1 MVDSG
6 KSGGLNNEGMQILV
20 TNRAVEFGQKV
31 YTDVLFP
38 RMLKE
43 MGVDDWKTD
52 TLSERGGRRDNQTQK
67 RRDGSQPSTTNDDVR
82 IQTRTARRG
91 RRDIRFV
98 YKKIDPM
105 EGQGMPPG
113 MPPGGPPMGGMGM
126 PPGQMP
132 PMPPQGGP
140 IGATGLNQQMPPN
153 MMRQV
158 MPPSQPGGEGVGM
171 RTPRGPAAPQRRTT
185 GGSGSPISSVQQRGA
200 QPSQQEQNS
209 RALMNARRFRG
220 A

>member
-6 KSGGLNNEGMQILV
+6 KSGGLGNEGMQILV

-31 YTDVLFP
+31 YTDILFP
-38 RMLKE
+38 RMLRE
-43 MGVDDWKTD
+43 MGITDWKI
-52 TLSERGGRRDNQTQK
+52 TLYPNEEEDEITRLRRDEMEVNLAQRMQMLGYK
-67 RRDGSQPSTTNDDVR
+67 PELLEEGD
-82 IQTRTARRG
+82 
-91 RRDIRFV
+91 RDIRFS
-98 YKKIDPM
+98 YRKLPPEEAM
-105 EGQGMPPG
+105 QQGM
-113 MPPGGPPMGGMGM
+113 MPPGGPPMGAMGM

-140 IGATGLNQQMPPN
+140 IGATGLNQQVPPN
-153 MMRQV
+153 MMRQM
-158 MPPSQPGGEGVGM
+158 MPPSQPGGEGVGI
-171 RTPRGPAAPQRRTT
+171 RTPRGPAAPQRRTVA
-185 GGSGSPISSVQQRGA
+185 GSGSPISSVQQRGA